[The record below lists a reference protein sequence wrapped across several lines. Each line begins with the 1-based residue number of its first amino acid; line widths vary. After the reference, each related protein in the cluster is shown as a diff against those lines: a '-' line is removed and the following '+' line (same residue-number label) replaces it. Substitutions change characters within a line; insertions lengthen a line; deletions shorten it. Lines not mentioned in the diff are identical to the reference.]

1 MEMKPSRLTTSTRE
15 IDIIV
20 IVKALS
26 LDAKVTLGEVF
37 AAGAAGCEK
46 PTQFAL
52 SGTAYSTP
60 NGYSIL

>member
-37 AAGAAGCEK
+37 AAGCEK
-46 PTQFAL
+46 PTHFAL